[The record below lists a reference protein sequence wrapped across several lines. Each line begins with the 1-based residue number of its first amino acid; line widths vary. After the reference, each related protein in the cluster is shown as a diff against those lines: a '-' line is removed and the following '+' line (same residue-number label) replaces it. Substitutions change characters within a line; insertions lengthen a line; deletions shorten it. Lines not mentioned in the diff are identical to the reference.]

1 MSQRHPTR
9 RQVLAGLTGTI
20 GLASTRVPKAF
31 ATESKTK
38 SSLAAIAAEKGI
50 RFGASFAVHEL
61 DGSRGNDYA
70 QIYVRDARLLTS
82 ELAFKL
88 ATLRPTADKIDFQGA
103 DRLLTFAEKH
113 AMQVRGHTLIWN
125 DALPD
130 WIKQASA
137 ADCGELLQSHIETVV
152 TRYRDRVTYWDVV
165 NEPIGPWDN
174 NPGNLRGGPFYTA
187 LGEGYIHRAFEV
199 ARRSAPN
206 ATLVLNEAQ
215 TETQD
220 DNGAIFRDSLLSLL
234 KRLKSQGTPID
245 AVGIES
251 HLKVMAPYDFP
262 AFAGFLSDIA
272 DMGYAI
278 HITELDV
285 NDTGVGGS
293 IAERDAKVAALY
305 EAYLAEVLKLKAVK
319 VVELWQLS
327 DGTSWMKDPATV
339 AQLDIRP
346 DARPLIYDDAFRKK
360 PAWEAVARAL
370 SNAPV
375 RSP

>member
-1 MSQRHPTR
+1 MSVRHPTR
-9 RQVLAGLTGTI
+9 RQVLAGLTGALGI
-20 GLASTRVPKAF
+20 ASTQGPKAF
-31 ATESKTK
+31 ATETGHER
-38 SSLAAIAAEKGI
+38 SLAAIAAEKGI
-50 RFGASFAVHEL
+50 KFGASFAAHEL
-61 DGSRGNDYA
+61 DGPRGNDYA
-70 QIYVRDARLLTS
+70 QMYVRDARLLTS
-82 ELAFKL
+82 ELGFKL
-88 ATLRPTADKIDFQGA
+88 ATLRPTADKIDFYDA
-103 DRLLTFAEKH
+103 DRLIEFAEKH

-137 ADCGELLQSHIETVV
+137 ADCRELLQSHIETVV

-174 NPGNLRGGPFYTA
+174 NPGNLRGGPFYA
-187 LGEGYIHRAFEV
+187 AFGEGYIKRAFDV
-199 ARRSAPN
+199 ARRFAPA

-215 TETQD
+215 TETHD
-220 DNGAIFRDSLLSLL
+220 DNGATFRGSLLGLL
-234 KRLKSQGTPID
+234 KRLKSEGVPID

-251 HLKVMAPYDFP
+251 HLKVVAPHDFP
-262 AFAGFLSDIA
+262 AFASFLSEIA

-285 NDTGVGGS
+285 NDTGVGSS

-305 EAYLAEVLKLKAVK
+305 EAYLTEVLKLKAVK

-327 DGTSWMKDPATV
+327 DGTSWMKDPATI
-339 AQLDIRP
+339 AQLGLRK
-346 DARPLIYDDAFRKK
+346 DARPLIYDDAFQKK

-370 SNAPV
+370 GNAPV
-375 RSP
+375 RSD

>member
-1 MSQRHPTR
+1 MRERHPTR
-9 RQVLAGLTGTI
+9 RQVLAGLTGALGI
-20 GLASTRVPKAF
+20 AATRSPEVS
-31 ATESKTK
+31 ATESNANG
-38 SSLAAIAAEKGI
+38 SLAAIADAKGI

-61 DGSRGNDYA
+61 EGPKGNDYA
-70 QIYVRDARLLTS
+70 QMYVRDARLLTS

-88 ATLRPTADKIDFQGA
+88 STLRPTADRIDFYDA
-103 DRLLTFAEKH
+103 DRLLTFAERH

-137 ADCGELLQSHIETVV
+137 ADCRGLLLSHIETVV

-187 LGEGYIHRAFEV
+187 FGEGYIKRAFDV
-199 ARRSAPN
+199 ARRCAPA

-245 AVGIES
+245 AIGIES
-251 HLKVMAPYDFP
+251 HLKVTAPHDFP
-262 AFAGFLSDIA
+262 AFAGFLSEIA

-285 NDTGVGGS
+285 NDTGVHGS
-293 IAERDAKVAALY
+293 IAERDAKVADMY
-305 EAYLAEVLKLKAVK
+305 EAYLTAVLKLNAVK

-339 AQLDIRP
+339 AQLEIRP
-346 DARPLIYDDAFRKK
+346 DARPLIYDDAFQKK

-375 RSP
+375 RSA

>member
-1 MSQRHPTR
+1 MSERHPTR
-9 RQVLAGLTGTI
+9 RQVLAGLTGALGI
-20 GLASTRVPKAF
+20 AATRAPKAS
-31 ATESKTK
+31 ATESNANG
-38 SSLAAIAAEKGI
+38 SLAAIAAAKGI

-61 DGSRGNDYA
+61 EGPKGNDYA
-70 QIYVRDARLLTS
+70 QMYVRDARLLTS

-88 ATLRPTADKIDFQGA
+88 ATLRPTPDKIDFCDA
-103 DRLLTFAEKH
+103 DRLLTFAENY

-130 WIKQASA
+130 WIMQASA
-137 ADCGELLQSHIETVV
+137 ADCRELLQSHIETVV

-187 LGEGYIHRAFEV
+187 FGEGYIKQAFDV
-199 ARRSAPN
+199 ARRCAPA

-245 AVGIES
+245 AIGIES
-251 HLKVMAPYDFP
+251 HLKMTALHDFP
-262 AFAGFLSDIA
+262 AFAGFLWEIA

-293 IAERDAKVAALY
+293 IAERDAKVADMY
-305 EAYLAEVLKLKAVK
+305 EAYLTAVLKLNAVK
-319 VVELWQLS
+319 VVELWQLA

-339 AQLDIRP
+339 AQLEIRP
-346 DARPLIYDDAFRKK
+346 DARPLIYDDAFQKK

-375 RSP
+375 RSA